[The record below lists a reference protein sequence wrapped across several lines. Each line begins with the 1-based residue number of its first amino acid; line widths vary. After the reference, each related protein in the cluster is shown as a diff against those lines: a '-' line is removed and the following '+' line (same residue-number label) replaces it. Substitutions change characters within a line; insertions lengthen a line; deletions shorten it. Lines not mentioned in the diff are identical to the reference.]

1 MYCIGTNSNQYFFT
15 VLTWF
20 IYEKNIEYFKKMFK
34 GKLLNQDKKNGILL
48 SNQTLVLQ
56 HVLKP
61 RSGLYT
67 CSAENTEGTGESNPL
82 PLEVKFSPECS
93 PNQIQVILRKVL
105 FLQKWRHGKFLR
117 NKQVQIFLMDKS

>member
-1 MYCIGTNSNQYFFT
+1 M
-15 VLTWF
+15 
-20 IYEKNIEYFKKMFK
+20 
-34 GKLLNQDKKNGILL
+34 LNQDKKNGILL

-93 PNQIQVILRKVL
+93 PNQIQVI
-105 FLQKWRHGKFLR
+105 QKASYFEEKGRHGKFLQ
-117 NKQVQIFLMDKS
+117 NKLQVQTFPIDKSEFKNF

>member
-1 MYCIGTNSNQYFFT
+1 MK
-15 VLTWF
+15 
-20 IYEKNIEYFKKMFK
+20 KNIEYFLKMFK

-105 FLQKWRHGKFLR
+105 FLQK
-117 NKQVQIFLMDKS
+117 

>member
-1 MYCIGTNSNQYFFT
+1 
-15 VLTWF
+15 
-20 IYEKNIEYFKKMFK
+20 MFK

-105 FLQKWRHGKFLR
+105 FLQK
-117 NKQVQIFLMDKS
+117 